1 MPAISAY
8 LEKAYLDWAL
18 QGATPSRPSALWAGL
33 AAGTPTVTVGSEL
46 ATAQGYFSRISAL
59 FGAAASPAGSASNTA
74 AMTFGPF
81 SSTGS
86 VIGVQ
91 LWDGSPI
98 GSSDM
103 LWYGTL
109 QTARTYL
116 VGDSL
121 VFNAGALII
130 TLS

>member
-1 MPAISAY
+1 MANISAY
-8 LEKAYLDWAL
+8 LSKAYLDWCL
-18 QGATPSRPSALWAGL
+18 LGATPTRPGALWAGL
-33 AAGTPTVTVGSEL
+33 AAGVPTSVAGSEL
-46 ATAQGYFSRISAL
+46 GTQTGYSRITAL

-81 SSTGS
+81 SSAGS
-86 VIGVQ
+86 VLGLQ
-91 LWDGSPI
+91 LWDGSPV

-109 QTARTYL
+109 QTARTIGIGDTL
-116 VGDSL
+116 V
-121 VFNAGALII
+121 VAAGALIV